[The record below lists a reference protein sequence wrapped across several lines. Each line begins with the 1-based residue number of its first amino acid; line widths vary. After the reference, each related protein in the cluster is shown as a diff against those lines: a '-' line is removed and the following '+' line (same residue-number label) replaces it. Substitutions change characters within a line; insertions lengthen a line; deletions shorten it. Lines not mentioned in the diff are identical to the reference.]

1 MQRNDLVTDLCGG
14 GGSLRSGGEYGL
26 GFIVGVHGRRGAPAV
41 TKPVGGASIC
51 ALGQAK
57 ALSYG
62 LTSVQSKLN
71 MDTPAAGNVHEVH
84 DWRAKQR
91 V

>member
-1 MQRNDLVTDLCGG
+1 MGG
-14 GGSLRSGGEYGL
+14 WIPKEWWRIRIGFYSRS
-26 GFIVGVHGRRGAPAV
+26 APA
-41 TKPVGGASIC
+41 TTRPAGGASIC

-71 MDTPAAGNVHEVH
+71 MDTPAAGNAH
-84 DWRAKQR
+84 DWQAKEHVWNPQWTL
-91 V
+91 VLSQFN